1 MSSVLELVEFEVVQ
15 PDETV
20 QETTDL
26 LFCRAREL
34 WAWEKDWEEAGG
46 GNEVTQEEQTS
57 G

>member
-1 MSSVLELVEFEVVQ
+1 MGALEQEEVRGSDEFS
-15 PDETV
+15 
-20 QETTDL
+20 
-26 LFCRAREL
+26 FGARRI